1 MEDKEVESQ
10 GITDRIK
17 EYAQIRKELAIL
29 TAVDKGSRLF
39 ANLITDGLV
48 VLFAVLT
55 FSFGSL
61 ALGFYLSEVL
71 GNTYAGFLI
80 ITGFY
85 LLVAL
90 IVYFT
95 KDKYME
101 KAIINK
107 IIAKFF
113 KERNEDKD
121 ENKNL

>member
-55 FSFGSL
+55 FFFGSL

-71 GNTYAGFLI
+71 GNTYAGFLV

-85 LLVAL
+85 LLVSL

-121 ENKNL
+121 ENKNS

>member
-85 LLVAL
+85 FLVAL

-121 ENKNL
+121 ENENL

>member
-85 LLVAL
+85 FLVAL

-107 IIAKFF
+107 VIAKFF

>member
-85 LLVAL
+85 FLVAL

-121 ENKNL
+121 ENKNS